1 MTKYVKQAINNPL
14 FQYLVYS
21 LAGIHVFYMLISYNF
36 SYFGVFAFTAIYMLI
51 CRKNIVLTLIIA
63 MVISNIYFWTY
74 YKPEGFKGKG
84 KSKGIGGS
92 SVKKKSSAP
101 APAPAPAED
110 PITDS
115 APAADTSTASAPA
128 EDPSTGADPA
138 ATETTTQSNESLDE
152 MKEQIELIAKGMKF
166 VKKQLK
172 G

>member
-101 APAPAPAED
+101 APAPAAD
-110 PITDS
+110 PSTD
-115 APAADTSTASAPA
+115 SAPA
-128 EDPSTGADPA
+128 EDPSTDSAVQSTDADTA
-138 ATETTTQSNESLDE
+138 AETTNQSNESLDE

>member
-21 LAGIHVFYMLISYNF
+21 LAGIHVFYMLISYNL
-36 SYFGVFAFTAIYMLI
+36 SYVGVFVFTAIYMLI

-63 MVISNIYFWTY
+63 MVISNIIYLWTY
-74 YKPEGFKGKG
+74 YKPEGFKK
-84 KSKGIGGS
+84 K
-92 SVKKKSSAP
+92 KKKSASASE
-101 APAPAPAED
+101 AD
-110 PITDS
+110 PD
-115 APAADTSTASAPA
+115 AADP
-128 EDPSTGADPA
+128 EADPA

-152 MKEQIELIAKGMKF
+152 IKEQIELIAKGMKF

>member
-21 LAGIHVFYMLISYNF
+21 LAGINVFYMLISYNF
-36 SYFGVFAFTAIYMLI
+36 SYFGVFAFTAIYILI

-74 YKPEGFKGKG
+74 YKPEGFKK
-84 KSKGIGGS
+84 K
-92 SVKKKSSAP
+92 KKKSASASE
-101 APAPAPAED
+101 AD
-110 PITDS
+110 PD
-115 APAADTSTASAPA
+115 AADP
-128 EDPSTGADPA
+128 EADPA

-166 VKKQLK
+166 VKKQLQ

>member
-101 APAPAPAED
+101 APAPAPDPAPAED
-110 PITDS
+110 PTTDS
-115 APAADTSTASAPA
+115 APAADPTTDSAVQST
-128 EDPSTGADPA
+128 DADTA
-138 ATETTTQSNESLDE
+138 AETTNQSNASLDE

>member
-101 APAPAPAED
+101 APAPAPD
-110 PITDS
+110 P
-115 APAADTSTASAPA
+115 APA
-128 EDPSTGADPA
+128 EDPSTDSAVQSTDADTA
-138 ATETTTQSNESLDE
+138 AETTNQSNESLDE

-166 VKKQLK
+166 VKKQLQ